1 LTIRQ
6 KEHPMMP
13 LRTARFAMV
22 TALALMAGAG
32 ATLTLRAQ
40 TSPSPYTALQDREI
54 KAIPAERIAGL
65 LEARGLGY
73 ALTAELNS
81 YPGPMHVLELAA
93 ALKLTPEQEART
105 RAIMD
110 AMKAEGR
117 VIGARIVDAETHLER
132 MFRMG
137 HIDQERLRA
146 QTAAIGAMEGDLR
159 RAHLAAHLEMR
170 SLLTPEQVAEYDRQR
185 GYGAGGHG
193 SGPNHGQGHGPNH
206 GQGHGHGTMR
216 H

>member
-1 LTIRQ
+1 MFVRASVSVAL
-6 KEHPMMP
+6 
-13 LRTARFAMV
+13 L
-22 TALALMAGAG
+22 ALAAGAV
-32 ATLTLRAQ
+32 AALAQ
-40 TSPSPYTALQDREI
+40 GHSASPYVPLQGRDL
-54 KAIPAERIAGL
+54 KAVPPERVAGL

-81 YPGPMHVLELAA
+81 YPGPMHVLELADGIR
-93 ALKLTPEQEART
+93 LTPEQAART

-117 VIGARIVDAETHLER
+117 VIGARIVEAETHLER

-146 QTAAIGAMEGDLR
+146 QTAAIGALEADLR

-170 SLLTPEQVAEYDRQR
+170 TLLTAEQVAAYDRLR
-185 GYGAGGHG
+185 GYGAAQGGAGAHG
-193 SGPNHGQGHGPNH
+193 GS
-206 GQGHGHGTMR
+206 HGHGQMR

>member
-1 LTIRQ
+1 LENPVRKTLSYTLVAI
-6 KEHPMMP
+6 
-13 LRTARFAMV
+13 AAGICAAAV
-22 TALALMAGAG
+22 ALAQGPA
-32 ATLTLRAQ
+32 
-40 TSPSPYTALQDREI
+40 SPQPASPYVPIQGRDL
-54 KAIPAERIAGL
+54 KAVSPERVTGL

-81 YPGPMHVLELAA
+81 YPGPMHVLELADGIQ
-93 ALKLTPEQEART
+93 LTKEQAART
-105 RAIMD
+105 SAIME

-146 QTAAIGAMEGDLR
+146 QTAAVGALEADLR

-170 SLLTPEQVAEYDRQR
+170 TLLTTEQVAAYDRLR
-185 GYGAGGHG
+185 GYGAGRGPSGAAHGQPQGH
-193 SGPNHGQGHGPNH
+193 SHGQGS
-206 GQGHGHGTMR
+206 TR

>member
-1 LTIRQ
+1 
-6 KEHPMMP
+6 M
-13 LRTARFAMV
+13 LRIVR
-22 TALALMAGAG
+22 ALAITAFAAGFAG
-32 ATLTLRAQ
+32 LAPAQ
-40 TSPSPYTALQDREI
+40 SPYVPLQGREL
-54 KAIPAERIAGL
+54 KAVPQERVAGL

-81 YPGPMHVLELAA
+81 YPGPMHVLELADQ
-93 ALKLTPEQEART
+93 LKLSAAQAERAR
-105 RAIMD
+105 ALMD

-146 QTAAIGAMEGDLR
+146 QTAAIGALEADLR
-159 RAHLAAHLEMR
+159 RAHLAAHLDMR
-170 SLLTPEQVAEYDRQR
+170 AILTAEQVASYDRLR
-185 GYGAGGHG
+185 GYGAQAPGGG
-193 SGPNHGQGHGPNH
+193 GQ
-206 GQGHGHGTMR
+206 QGHGHGGGHGGGHGPGMR

>member
-1 LTIRQ
+1 MR
-6 KEHPMMP
+6 P
-13 LRTARFAMV
+13 LLSAVVMLAAGAAA
-22 TALALMAGAG
+22 ALAQGQPA
-32 ATLTLRAQ
+32 
-40 TSPSPYTALQDREI
+40 SPYVPLQGREL
-54 KAIPAERIAGL
+54 KAVSPERVAGL

-81 YPGPMHVLELAA
+81 YPGPMHVLELAEP
-93 ALKLTPEQEART
+93 LRLTPEQLQRT

-117 VIGARIVDAETHLER
+117 AIGVRIVDAETHLER

-137 HIDQERLRA
+137 HIDSDRLRT
-146 QTAAIGAMEGDLR
+146 QTTAIGALEADLR

-170 SLLTPEQVAEYDRQR
+170 ALLTGEQIAAYDQLR
-185 GYGAGGHG
+185 GYGAQQ
-193 SGPNHGQGHGPNH
+193 SGPG
-206 GQGHGHGTMR
+206 GHGHGHTPGMR